1 MKVEVALLSFTLVL
15 AVVLSV
21 GMWAV
26 GVVPFNA
33 YTSALHLASIYIG
46 VASVLVFQRRRQEG
60 ATNA

>member
-26 GVVPFNA
+26 GVVPFNL
-33 YTSALHLASIYIG
+33 YTSALHLVSIYIG
-46 VASVLVFQRRRQEG
+46 VSGVLIFQRRRKG
-60 ATNA
+60 SRP